1 MVGLENNLK
10 MKKGVLIL
18 GIIVIGL
25 IAFVQLKKR
34 ETSADFLAK
43 EFIEIE
49 KLFEKRDF
57 SNYEVSEANVAWH
70 LDHMLKTINQ
80 VSKKL
85 IDSDPNTFRTNFSPQ
100 RTFVHTSGIIP
111 RGAAESPQNVRPP
124 EVVLLD
130 SLESQLKL
138 AKINLKKI
146 ADLNEKA
153 NLKHPV
159 FKQLDRDQTRRF
171 LDVHTNHH
179 LKIIRDILEQ

>member
-1 MVGLENNLK
+1 
-10 MKKGVLIL
+10 MKKITLIL
-18 GIIVIGL
+18 GIIIIGL
-25 IAFVQLKKR
+25 IALVQLKKR
-34 ETSADFLAK
+34 ETSPDFLDK
-43 EFIEIE
+43 EFGEIE
-49 KLFEKRDF
+49 KLFAKRDF
-57 SNYEVSEANVAWH
+57 SNPEVSKANVAWH

-85 IDSDPNTFRTNFSPQ
+85 IDSDPDVFRPNFSPQ

-138 AKINLKKI
+138 AKINIKKI

-153 NLKHPV
+153 NFQHPI

-171 LDVHTNHH
+171 IDVHTNHH
-179 LKIIRDILEQ
+179 LKIIRDILKD

>member
-1 MVGLENNLK
+1 
-10 MKKGVLIL
+10 MKKIALTL
-18 GIIVIGL
+18 GIIIIGL
-25 IAFVQLKKR
+25 IAFVQLRKR
-34 ETSADFLAK
+34 ETSPDFLNK
-43 EFIEIE
+43 EFGEIE
-49 KLFEKRDF
+49 ELFSKRDF
-57 SNYEVSEANVAWH
+57 ANPEVSKANVAWH

-85 IDSDPNTFRTNFSPQ
+85 IDSDPGAFRSNFSPQ

-111 RGAAESPQNVRPP
+111 RGAAESPKNVRPP

-130 SLESQLKL
+130 SLERQLSL

-146 ADLNEKA
+146 TDLNEKA
-153 NLKHPV
+153 NFQHPI

-179 LKIIRDILEQ
+179 LKIIRDILKD